1 VNKYF
6 LSAVATLMIGLI
18 AVPTANAQDGE
29 SELIGSWTI
38 SIDESDFG
46 PTPAP
51 DSVLMEI
58 QRADDQLVM
67 QRELHF
73 AQMGGAR
80 LVTFDMPTDGG
91 TYDATTDDGT
101 QAVTVSWD
109 GDELVLVSEVEANI
123 GQIEVI
129 DRYRVDNDGQTLIQ
143 ERMMDIPT
151 MGVMESTMV
160 YVRSD

>member
-91 TYDATTDDGT
+91 TYDARLM
-101 QAVTVSWD
+101 VVH
-109 GDELVLVSEVEANI
+109 
-123 GQIEVI
+123 
-129 DRYRVDNDGQTLIQ
+129 
-143 ERMMDIPT
+143 T
-151 MGVMESTMV
+151 MRRQMTG
-160 YVRSD
+160 RRL

>member
-1 VNKYF
+1 MNKYF
-6 LSAVATLMIGLI
+6 LSAVATLMIGLV
-18 AVPTANAQDGE
+18 AVPAAIAQDEE
-29 SELIGSWTI
+29 SELIGRWSL
-38 SIDESDFG
+38 SVEDSDFG

-58 QRADDQLVM
+58 ERADDQLVM

-80 LVTFDMPTDGG
+80 LITFDMPTDGG
-91 TYDATTDDGT
+91 TYDATTDDGA

-123 GQIEVI
+123 GLIEVI
-129 DRYRVDNDGQTLIQ
+129 DRYRVDDDGQKLIQ

-151 MGVMESTMV
+151 MGVMESTLV